1 MENCNT
7 ILSIHSG
14 MGATQNDRYKAAL
27 QTDFFLL
34 DERNEQDFILFVQKL
49 SRYVMYYDGLNI
61 EDGNWAGFFEK
72 ESTSI
77 LILIA
82 DWNIELL
89 QNSFESKKNE
99 ILLNTDLN
107 TQQQILTDYFKSIEN
122 EYNKL
127 LGKAR
132 DLDNDI
138 SEKQNLTVAA
148 YSVNENFNQVFT
160 QISNATD
167 MEALFKSY
175 VFAKASQ
182 QLFGMLLSWKN
193 FSKNAIEYQLN
204 KYSKHTP
211 HYALFLSFLKLLNI
225 AKEKLNEFTKK
236 HLDFY
241 YKDILRVENQTARPD
256 YAHLVVAPY
265 DASPFLITKNTIF
278 PAGKNTA
285 GQKKYFA
292 STADQTINGIQ
303 LHSLYSEY
311 RKDNQYFKTEDLLPF
326 NAQDKGFN
334 AFSTTATE
342 SKEGI
347 MIASPL
353 LYLQSG
359 ERTIKLRFNATG
371 FKASDFS
378 FFITGEKK
386 IIELSEGKD
395 EGNYIVL
402 TIPATEK
409 KIIPFNKEIHP
420 EILIKTEFPVLKI
433 VPDSRTIIPSID
445 KIEIIVSVAG
455 FKSFV
460 LTSDLGAID
469 TEKPFYPFSEF
480 PKTGNGITLESN
492 EFFMKK
498 NAVAFLGL
506 VPDGQSDNYFDVNT
520 KKFFLN
526 KGKYTN
532 FAAPDGAEARY
543 YKAQNTNTTDH
554 SIGLTNHYPLKE
566 FNFED
571 ISDNGLTSNGKFRI
585 ELNHTDFDNETFMKK
600 YIEASKASGNL
611 PYKPKIKEFIFN
623 YSVSEVINLNT
634 RTNEN
639 NPIELYQVLPY
650 GFLPIEKGTFYFSDL
665 NVLEGAVYLGF
676 ENVSPKDGLTFLL
689 QLEEGT
695 ANPLLE
701 SAKISWEYLDQ
712 NKWIS
717 FEPNAIGDETYSLT
731 QSGLVN
737 VSIPQFNASSN
748 TMFPAD
754 LFWIKISVS
763 NIQAVCQFIGI
774 HAQALKAVLTD
785 YEETGNVFSE
795 ITPAKTIN
803 SIYDNIVNVKKIEQP
818 YPSFG
823 GRPAE
828 KDNVMYQR
836 ISERLRHKNRAIT
849 SWDYERIILEEFPEI
864 FRVKVL
870 NHYRYDTQISNTSA
884 GFVTLIPI
892 AKTSNTENINWKP
905 MLSLNKMTLIKKHL
919 SKMTSPHVRIN
930 VKPPKLEK
938 VEVQF
943 KVKFRH
949 AEGMD
954 TRLYISELTHAI
966 NRYLSPW
973 AYDDHSEMNFANDI
987 EFSSVIQLVDNQY
1000 YVDYITDF
1008 KITQYVLDEN
1018 GNTTGSPVQN
1028 LSKITPQTDFSLF
1041 VPSESYP
1048 IQEI

>member
-14 MGATQNDRYKAAL
+14 MGATQNDRYKTAL

-61 EDGNWAGFFEK
+61 ADGNWAGFFEK

-82 DWNIELL
+82 GWNIELL

-99 ILLNTDLN
+99 VLLNIDLN
-107 TQQQILTDYFKSIEN
+107 TQKQILTDYFKSIES

-127 LGKAR
+127 LRKAQ
-132 DLDNDI
+132 DLDSDI

-148 YSVNENFNQVFT
+148 YSITENFNQVFI
-160 QISNATD
+160 QISKATD
-167 MEALFKSY
+167 IEALFKSY

-182 QLFGMLLSWKN
+182 QLFGLLLSWKS
-193 FSKNAIEYQLN
+193 FSKNAIDYQLN

-241 YKDILRVENQTARPD
+241 YKDILRVENQTAKPD
-256 YAHLVVAPY
+256 YAHLVVTPY
-265 DASPFLITKNTIF
+265 DASPFLIPKNTIF

-303 LHSLYSEY
+303 LHSLYSQY
-311 RKDNQYFKTEDLLPF
+311 RKDEQYFKTENLLPF
-326 NAQDKGFN
+326 NAQNTGFN
-334 AFSTTATE
+334 AFSTTAAE

-353 LYLQSG
+353 LYLQTG
-359 ERTIKLRFNATG
+359 ERTIKLRFNTAH
-371 FKASDFS
+371 FNADDFS
-378 FFITGEKK
+378 FYMTGEKK
-386 IIELSEGKD
+386 VIELSGEKN

-420 EILIKTEFPVLKI
+420 EFLIKTDFPVLKI
-433 VPDSRTIIPSID
+433 VPDNRNIIPSID

-460 LTSDLGAID
+460 LTSDLGVID

-498 NAVAFLGL
+498 NAIAFLSL
-506 VPDGQSDNYFDVNT
+506 VPDGQSENYFDLNT

-526 KGKYTN
+526 KGKYTD
-532 FAAPDGAEARY
+532 FAGSDGEAQY
-543 YKAQNTNTTDH
+543 YNAQNTNTADNI
-554 SIGLTNHYPLKE
+554 IGLTNHYPLKE

-585 ELNHTDFDNETFMKK
+585 ELNNTNFNNEAFLEA
-600 YIEASKASGNL
+600 YITANKDSTTL

-623 YSVSEVINLNT
+623 YSVSEVIDLNT

-639 NPIELYQVLPY
+639 NPIELYQALPY

-665 NVLEGAVYLGF
+665 NILEGAVYLGF
-676 ENVSPKDGLTFLL
+676 EHVSPKDGLTFLL

-701 SAKISWEYLDQ
+701 SAKISWEYLDK

-737 VSIPQFNASSN
+737 VSIPEFNVSSN
-748 TMFPAD
+748 TMFPAN

-763 NIQAVCQFIGI
+763 NIRAVCKFIGI
-774 HAQALKAVLTD
+774 HTQALKAVLTD
-785 YEETGNVFSE
+785 YEETGSTFSE

-803 SIYDNIVNVKKIEQP
+803 SIYDNIVNVKKLEQP

-823 GRPAE
+823 GRQAE
-828 KDNVMYQR
+828 KDTILYQR

-884 GFVTLIPI
+884 GFVTLIPV
-892 AKTSNTENINWKP
+892 AKTSNAENINWKP
-905 MLSLNKMTLIKKHL
+905 MLSLNKMTLIKKYL
-919 SKMTSPHVRIN
+919 SKITSPHVRIN

-949 AEGMD
+949 SEGMD
-954 TRLYISELTHAI
+954 TRLYISELTRTI

-973 AYDDHSEMNFANDI
+973 SYDDHSEINFASEI
-987 EFSSVIQLVDNQY
+987 EFSSVIQLIDNQY